1 MANKTTAAKVLR
13 EKSVSE
19 LNDHALE
26 LRRQLFDLNF
36 QHATRQLE
44 DTASLKK
51 ARRELART
59 LGIIGEKQ
67 LEA

>member
-1 MANKTTAAKVLR
+1 MAKKMTAAKMLR
-13 EKSVSE
+13 DKSVSE
-19 LNDHALE
+19 LADHALE

-59 LGIIGEKQ
+59 LGIMGEKQ

>member
-1 MANKTTAAKVLR
+1 MAKKITPAKMLR
-13 EKSVSE
+13 EKSGSE
-19 LNDHALE
+19 LTDHALE

-51 ARRELART
+51 TRRELART
-59 LGIIGEKQ
+59 LGIMGEKQ